1 MLRLTKIPI
10 NSFLANGDFCH
21 QITFATSLYPDLA
34 LQNVGPELDSVRL
47 TLKEFFEKVNF
58 EKKVSRRQ
66 KNMQNY
72 PACKELNGLV

>member
-1 MLRLTKIPI
+1 MFKWKIKYSVIPI

-21 QITFATSLYPDLA
+21 WITFATSLYPDLA

-58 EKKVSRRQ
+58 EKNQQPTK
-66 KNMQNY
+66 KTT
-72 PACKELNGLV
+72 CKTTQHAKS